1 MAGSMIRAREL
12 TASSLEGFA
21 VAESQ
26 YVVARLG
33 GQQYGIGISDV
44 NQIIRAVEPTPIPGL
59 HGEIEGIINLRG
71 RIIPVVDL
79 RPRLGLYVDEPSR
92 DSRIV
97 VVNIQ
102 GHDVGLY
109 VDAVSEVLAIPD
121 EVIEAPDNLVLDF
134 DATHLHG
141 IAKLEDRLILLLE
154 LASALDV
161 AEIADST
168 VLTAA

>member
-1 MAGSMIRAREL
+1 M
-12 TASSLEGFA
+12 
-21 VAESQ
+21 AESQ

-71 RIIPVVDL
+71 RIIPVIDL
-79 RPRLGLYVDEPSR
+79 RPKLGLPMGEPTR

-102 GHDVGLY
+102 GHDIGLY
-109 VDAVSEVLAIPD
+109 VDAVSEVLAID
-121 EVIEAPDNLVLDF
+121 EAVVEAPDNLVLDF
-134 DATHLHG
+134 DATHLRG

-161 AEIADST
+161 ADIAEST